1 MTLNTHLAN
10 NEEIHNHNSWSFLS
24 AIKKELGVKINHLPV
39 ELKKLINVSNHFN
52 KTYLYR
58 LDYSSLIRLLNNEVI
73 THGNN
78 PDAIDAL
85 NTLFKSVYLN
95 NNHAL
100 NYTYK
105 QIAEVINAHTPS
117 SSIPLTKAISNRLS
131 SEYEIA
137 SIIYAIP
144 SLICTI
150 HDLQAAVKV
159 LSTLA
164 GMLAQIITSSTMIG
178 TTPENESSTLV
189 RAKAFWGREYHPMAR
204 TSIPSLLDTPWLKNV
219 KQIRLGTQAIREKS
233 KSLVN
238 PLFKKF
244 LQSQQHSDS
253 PEKITHIYFNL
264 LNYNKEQSLG
274 KSVSLRNVEA
284 SYTAQLL
291 TLEKNHS
298 NVAVITLPA
307 SCAILNQNDNFNT
320 THSPK
325 KPIIAADVQADFLDI
340 LEGKSKGITD
350 FYISET
356 IRNRLDAQAIK
367 NRLTKSFEALGVKCF
382 SDEITPAHRQAIWF
396 HFMKFEFPDYLIS
409 TLQPESMS
417 TCCKDGIDRG
427 GIASAYF
434 NLLKSFEP
442 SAGCPMT
449 ENQFQCMIQAPSAMV
464 KSRGLNSHNLN
475 LLWNVIDAYVQ
486 ANYIELMKNPS
497 HQWLIEWRDLNCPQK
512 RISEL
517 LQRNLALMKKHGPH
531 DANLKSIVDEI
542 MIETE
547 NVLGQ
552 QHIKPN
558 FLLEVL
564 IHARNL
570 TSKKQM
576 TMPQANRFAT
586 FYKKHESLNWF
597 SAIKEWLHQLIQYV
611 TINKRCNNDVQHCF
625 RKKLK
630 QLEFASNESSVLT
643 YPF

>member
-1 MTLNTHLAN
+1 MTSKTHLAN

-24 AIKKELGVKINHLPV
+24 VLKKELGEKINHLPA

-58 LDYSSLIRLLNNEVI
+58 LDYSSLIRLLSKMTI
-73 THGNN
+73 THNNN

-85 NTLFKSVYLN
+85 NTLYKSVYLN

-117 SSIPLTKAISNRLS
+117 SSTPLTESISNRLS

-137 SIIYAIP
+137 SIIYTIP
-144 SLICTI
+144 SFIQTI
-150 HDLQAAVKV
+150 HDLQAAIKM
-159 LSTLA
+159 LSTLVC
-164 GMLAQIITSSTMIG
+164 MLTKILANSTLIG
-178 TTPENESSTLV
+178 TTPQNESSTFE
-189 RAKAFWGREYHPMAR
+189 RAKAFWGSEYHPMER

-219 KQIRLGTQAIREKS
+219 KQIRLGTQAIRENNTS
-233 KSLVN
+233 SVN

-244 LQSQQHSDS
+244 LQSQKHSDA
-253 PEKITHIYFNL
+253 PKKITHIYFNL
-264 LNYNKEQSLG
+264 LNYDKE
-274 KSVSLRNVEA
+274 KKIMDSVSLRNVEA
-284 SYTAQLL
+284 SYTAQLIA
-291 TLEKNHS
+291 LEKNHP

-307 SCAILNQNDNFNT
+307 SCAILNKNDSLDVT
-320 THSPK
+320 LQPK
-325 KPIIAADVQADFLDI
+325 KPILAADVQAAFLDI
-340 LEGKSKGITD
+340 IDGKGKGITD
-350 FYISET
+350 FYISDSV
-356 IRNRLDAQAIK
+356 RNRLDAQEIK

-382 SDEITPAHRQAIWF
+382 NDEITPAHRQAIWF

-442 SAGCPMT
+442 NSCCPMT
-449 ENQFQCMIQAPSAMV
+449 ENQFHSLIQAPSAMV

-486 ANYIELMKNPS
+486 ANYLELMKNPS
-497 HQWLIEWRDLNCPQK
+497 HQWLIEWRDLHCPKK
-512 RISEL
+512 RSSEL
-517 LQRNLALMKKHGPH
+517 LQRNLALMKKHSPN
-531 DANLKSIVDEI
+531 DANLKAIVDEI
-542 MIETE
+542 IIETE
-547 NVLGQ
+547 KVQ
-552 QHIKPN
+552 QQVKPS

-570 TSKKQM
+570 TAEKQM
-576 TMPQANRFAT
+576 TMPQTNRFAA
-586 FYKKHESLNWF
+586 FYKKHESMSWF
-597 SAIKEWLHQLIQYV
+597 STIKEWLNRLIQCLLN
-611 TINKRCNNDVQHCF
+611 NKGSSKDAQKYL
-625 RKKLK
+625 RKKLE
-630 QLEFASNESSVLT
+630 QLEFASNERSVLT
-643 YPF
+643 YHV